1 MAVLVE
7 AVKTLDSVK
16 SMKKEIAAKNEMLK
30 QKFLVDKSTR
40 IHVESELTTI
50 LMQDLDEAR
59 QLASDQNQQ
68 ILKLEDELFKLKQN
82 LIEAQ
87 VAHRNCAEEKRIL
100 AEQLTDEKTARVK
113 YESIAEVMKL
123 QIKEIRYMEQEEMEM
138 ISRENTNLRTSL
150 QQLQN

>member
-30 QKFLVDKSTR
+30 QKFIVDKSTR

-59 QLASDQNQQ
+59 QLASDQSQQ

-100 AEQLTDEKTARVK
+100 A
-113 YESIAEVMKL
+113 
-123 QIKEIRYMEQEEMEM
+123 
-138 ISRENTNLRTSL
+138 
-150 QQLQN
+150 